1 MDAKLVNPFVD
12 AFTTVMPQIG
22 FPEPKRAKLYVRDQ
36 NAIGLGVSVVVG
48 FTKQIRGN
56 VVYNMEEETAKY
68 IASTMMMG
76 MPVAEFDAMAQSA
89 ISEMSNMLTANA
101 ATNLTQS
108 HGHGSGG
115 GYFHAVPV
123 HRQEFPGEDQRFPV
137 PNGRN
142 GSGWPHSGTGH
153 RRGPEQ
159 LIKNQMPSC
168 SQCFISP
175 CRRAFLCA
183 SKFFQRKCKKNKF
196 TC

>member
-56 VVYNMEEETAKY
+56 IVYNMEEAKF

-76 MPVAEFDAMAQSA
+76 MPVTEFDAMAQSA

-101 ATNLTQS
+101 ATNLTGMGFEVDISTPSLSIGKNFQVKIS
-108 HGHGSGG
+108 DAQYLTVEMDLGGHIVELDI
-115 GYFHAVPV
+115 AV
-123 HRQEFPGEDQRFPV
+123 DA
-137 PNGRN
+137 N
-142 GSGWPHSGTGH
+142 
-153 RRGPEQ
+153 
-159 LIKNQMPSC
+159 
-168 SQCFISP
+168 
-175 CRRAFLCA
+175 
-183 SKFFQRKCKKNKF
+183 
-196 TC
+196 